1 MSEVE
6 VSARARKAVG
16 RSSKF
21 AAREVQLVVKIPWR
35 ILGQEKE
42 CVVHVQ
48 AATRDGEGSRVVI
61 CERKESPAHFGIAL
75 LPKKGVAKSVRA
87 FDIFCTSVRGQ
98 LIQMEKQRCEMRGTM
113 TRLSKQMGSFEDGL

>member
-21 AAREVQLVVKIPWR
+21 AAREVQLVIKIPWR

-42 CVVHVQ
+42 RVVHEQ
-48 AATRDGEGSRVVI
+48 EATRDGEGSRVVI
-61 CERKESPAHFGIAL
+61 CQRKRES
-75 LPKKGVAKSVRA
+75 
-87 FDIFCTSVRGQ
+87 
-98 LIQMEKQRCEMRGTM
+98 GTLWYR
-113 TRLSKQMGSFEDGL
+113 TPSKEGGCQVGPSS

>member
-21 AAREVQLVVKIPWR
+21 AAREVQLVVEIAWR

-48 AATRDGEGSRVVI
+48 EAIRDGEGSRVVI
-61 CERKESPAHFGIAL
+61 CQRKESGTLWYRTPSKEG
-75 LPKKGVAKSVRA
+75 GCQV
-87 FDIFCTSVRGQ
+87 GQ
-98 LIQMEKQRCEMRGTM
+98 
-113 TRLSKQMGSFEDGL
+113 SS

>member
-48 AATRDGEGSRVVI
+48 EATRGGEGSRVVI
-61 CERKESPAHFGIAL
+61 CQRKESGTLWYRTPSEEG
-75 LPKKGVAKSVRA
+75 GCQVGQ
-87 FDIFCTSVRGQ
+87 TS
-98 LIQMEKQRCEMRGTM
+98 
-113 TRLSKQMGSFEDGL
+113 

>member
-1 MSEVE
+1 ME

-35 ILGQEKE
+35 ILRQEKE
-42 CVVHVQ
+42 RVVHEQ
-48 AATRDGEGSRVVI
+48 EATRDGEGSRVVI
-61 CERKESPAHFGIAL
+61 CQRKESPAHFGIAL

-87 FDIFCTSVRGQ
+87 LDFVCARALEVS
-98 LIQMEKQRCEMRGTM
+98 
-113 TRLSKQMGSFEDGL
+113 